1 MMKNLLRLTTSLFEE
16 NSVSSAL
23 SADLIFALKGKGED
37 FNVIERDFNKQ
48 AIPHLDGQWLKAIS
62 TPAAQRTPEQQEKV
76 EFSDSLI
83 AEIQVADILVIGLPM
98 YNFTVP
104 SMLKAWIDHI
114 ARAGVTFAYTEQ
126 GPKGLLKNKK
136 VYLVSAMGGVHDTP
150 ATDFLRP
157 YMKLIMGFIG
167 LDDVEIINAG
177 GLCMGEDPR
186 AESLAAAQMKI
197 QTLAA

>member
-1 MMKNLLRLTTSLFEE
+1 MKNLLRISTSLFEE

-23 SADLIFALKGKGED
+23 SADLIVALKGKGED
-37 FNVIERDFNKQ
+37 FTVIERDFSKQ
-48 AIPHLDGQWLKAIS
+48 AIPHLDGQWLEAIS
-62 TPAAQRTPEQQEKV
+62 TPAAQRSAEQQEKV
-76 EFSDSLI
+76 AFSDSLI
-83 AEIQVADILVIGLPM
+83 AQVQTADILVIGLPM

-136 VYLVSAMGGVHDTP
+136 VYLVSAMCGVHDTA

-157 YMKLIMGFIG
+157 YMKLIMSFIG

-177 GLCMGEDPR
+177 GLSMGEEFR
-186 AESLAAAQMKI
+186 AKSLAAAQMKI

>member
-1 MMKNLLRLTTSLFEE
+1 MKNLLRISTSLFEE

-23 SADLIFALKGKGED
+23 SADLIVALKGKGED
-37 FNVIERDFNKQ
+37 FTVIERDFSKQ
-48 AIPHLDGQWLKAIS
+48 AIPHLDGQWLEAIS
-62 TPAAQRTPEQQEKV
+62 TPAAQRSAEQQEKV
-76 EFSDSLI
+76 AFSDSLI
-83 AEIQVADILVIGLPM
+83 AQVQTADILVIGLPM

-136 VYLVSAMGGVHDTP
+136 VYLVSAMGGVHDTA

-157 YMKLIMGFIG
+157 YMKLIMSFIG

-177 GLCMGEDPR
+177 GLSMGEEFR
-186 AESLAAAQMKI
+186 AKSLAAAQMKI

>member
-1 MMKNLLRLTTSLFEE
+1 
-16 NSVSSAL
+16 
-23 SADLIFALKGKGED
+23 
-37 FNVIERDFNKQ
+37 
-48 AIPHLDGQWLKAIS
+48 
-62 TPAAQRTPEQQEKV
+62 
-76 EFSDSLI
+76 
-83 AEIQVADILVIGLPM
+83 M

-136 VYLVSAMGGVHDTP
+136 VYLVSAMGGVHDTA

-177 GLCMGEDPR
+177 ALGMGEGLR
-186 AESLAAAQMKI
+186 AESLAAAQIKI
-197 QTLAA
+197 QTLTA

>member
-1 MMKNLLRLTTSLFEE
+1 MAKSHKHTC
-16 NSVSSAL
+16 SA
-23 SADLIFALKGKGED
+23 
-37 FNVIERDFNKQ
+37 
-48 AIPHLDGQWLKAIS
+48 
-62 TPAAQRTPEQQEKV
+62 EQQEKAS
-76 EFSDSLI
+76 FSDSLI
-83 AEIQVADILVIGLPM
+83 SEIQVADILVIGLPM

-136 VYLVSAMGGVHDTP
+136 VYLVSAMGGVHDTA

-177 GLCMGEDPR
+177 ALGMGEGLR
-186 AESLAAAQMKI
+186 AESLAAAQIKI
-197 QTLAA
+197 QTLTA

>member
-1 MMKNLLRLTTSLFEE
+1 MKNLLRISTSLFEE

-37 FNVIERDFNKQ
+37 FNVIERDFSKQ
-48 AIPHLDGQWLKAIS
+48 PIPHLDGQWLEAIS
-62 TPAAQRTPEQQEKV
+62 TPAAQRSAEQQEKV
-76 EFSDSLI
+76 AFSDSLI
-83 AEIQVADILVIGLPM
+83 AQVQTADILVIGLPM

-136 VYLVSAMGGVHDTP
+136 VYLVSAMGGVHDTA

-157 YMKLIMGFIG
+157 YMKLIMSFIG

-177 GLCMGEDPR
+177 GLSMGEEFR
-186 AESLAAAQMKI
+186 AKSLAAAQMKI